1 MKENMIEEKAYLFI
15 DNYEV
20 GVTNNPLDVAKK
32 VKTLPFGAT
41 LKLECG
47 PKELMLEKQA
57 VILGCDA
64 VVDAWNQG
72 DVVIPLVQPDY
83 NISKRNPNPEKLRE
97 IYSFVRPEQNV
108 EKPRF
113 FGSLIEGGDKHVK

>member
-1 MKENMIEEKAYLFI
+1 MIEEKAYLFI

-47 PKELMLEKQA
+47 AKELMLEKQA
-57 VILGCDA
+57 VILGRDA
-64 VVDAWNQG
+64 IVNAWCEG
-72 DVVIPLVQPDY
+72 DVRIPAVQPDY
-83 NISKRNPNPEKLRE
+83 NISKRNRDPEKLRKF
-97 IYSFVRPEQNV
+97 YNFVEPEQEV
-108 EKPRF
+108 EQPGL

>member
-1 MKENMIEEKAYLFI
+1 MIEEKAYLFI

-57 VILGCDA
+57 VILGRDA
-64 VVDAWNQG
+64 IVNAWCEG
-72 DVVIPLVQPDY
+72 AVRIPAVQPDY
-83 NISKRNPNPEKLRE
+83 NISKRNRDPEKLRKF
-97 IYSFVRPEQNV
+97 YSFVGPEQNV
-108 EKPRF
+108 EEPRF

>member
-1 MKENMIEEKAYLFI
+1 MKENMIEEKVYLFI

-57 VILGCDA
+57 VILGRDA
-64 VVDAWNQG
+64 IVNAWCEG
-72 DVVIPLVQPDY
+72 DVRIPAVQPDY
-83 NISKRNPNPEKLRE
+83 NISKRNRDPEKLRKF
-97 IYSFVRPEQNV
+97 YSFVGPEQNV
-108 EKPRF
+108 EEPRF

>member
-1 MKENMIEEKAYLFI
+1 MIEEKAYLFI

-57 VILGCDA
+57 VILGRDA
-64 VVDAWNQG
+64 IVNAWCEG
-72 DVVIPLVQPDY
+72 YVRIPAVQPDY
-83 NISKRNPNPEKLRE
+83 NISKRNRDPEKLRKF
-97 IYSFVRPEQNV
+97 YSFVGPEQNV
-108 EKPRF
+108 EEPRF

>member
-57 VILGCDA
+57 VILGRDA
-64 VVDAWNQG
+64 IVNAWCEG
-72 DVVIPLVQPDY
+72 DIRIPAVQPDY
-83 NISKRNPNPEKLRE
+83 NISKRNRDPEKLRKF
-97 IYSFVRPEQNV
+97 YSFVGPEQNV
-108 EKPRF
+108 EEPRF

>member
-57 VILGCDA
+57 VILGRDA
-64 VVDAWNQG
+64 IVNAWCEG
-72 DVVIPLVQPDY
+72 DVRIPAVQPDY
-83 NISKRNPNPEKLRE
+83 NISKRNRDPEKLRKF
-97 IYSFVRPEQNV
+97 YSFVGPEQNV
-108 EKPRF
+108 EEPRF

>member
-47 PKELMLEKQA
+47 AKELMLEKQA
-57 VILGCDA
+57 VILGRDA
-64 VVDAWNQG
+64 IVNAWCEG
-72 DVVIPLVQPDY
+72 DVRIPAVQPDY
-83 NISKRNPNPEKLRE
+83 NISKRNRDPEKLRKF
-97 IYSFVRPEQNV
+97 YNFVEPEQEV
-108 EKPRF
+108 EQPGL

>member
-1 MKENMIEEKAYLFI
+1 MIEEKAYLFI

-83 NISKRNPNPEKLRE
+83 NISKRNRNPEKLRE
-97 IYSFVRPEQNV
+97 IYSFVRHEQNV

>member
-83 NISKRNPNPEKLRE
+83 NISKRNRNPENFARFTALLDLNRMLR
-97 IYSFVRPEQNV
+97 NLD
-108 EKPRF
+108 
-113 FGSLIEGGDKHVK
+113 SLVV

>member
-57 VILGCDA
+57 VILGRDA
-64 VVDAWNQG
+64 IVNTWCEG
-72 DVVIPLVQPDY
+72 DVRIPAVQPDY
-83 NISKRNPNPEKLRE
+83 NISKRNRDPEKLRKF
-97 IYSFVRPEQNV
+97 YNFVEPEQEV
-108 EKPRF
+108 EQPGL

>member
-83 NISKRNPNPEKLRE
+83 NISKRNRDPEKLRKF
-97 IYSFVRPEQNV
+97 YNFVEPEQEV
-108 EKPRF
+108 EQPRL

>member
-32 VKTLPFGAT
+32 VKILPFGAT

-83 NISKRNPNPEKLRE
+83 NISKRNRNPEKLRE